1 MFFKRHRLI
10 SFYFIS
16 FCFVINIEAEDSAD
30 IFNGIVDV
38 NEEIQLVK
46 QDSLFKT
53 DSINLELK
61 LNKISW
67 YNSKKKTNNI
77 NFIENDFMEIILPY

>member
-77 NFIENDFMEIILPY
+77 NFIENDFT